1 MNYSQSTS
9 KNAALKSIFGILLI
23 GFIVT
28 TICWLLVL
36 SAHNTAQYD
45 CYVWGFNHAVCR
57 NGEIVANYPGYG
69 RCPEHLKPVSLY
81 EEFRDTERGMS
92 DALRFIKGEAIEPPS
107 SNRDYRTFH
116 VNW

>member
-1 MNYSQSTS
+1 M
-9 KNAALKSIFGILLI
+9 LVI
-23 GFIVT
+23 GVKR
-28 TICWLLVL
+28 
-36 SAHNTAQYD
+36 SSYTAQYD

-57 NGEIVANYPGYG
+57 YGEIVANYPGYG
-69 RCPEHLKPVSLY
+69 RCPDHLKPVSLC
-81 EEFRDTERGMS
+81 EEFPDTERGMS